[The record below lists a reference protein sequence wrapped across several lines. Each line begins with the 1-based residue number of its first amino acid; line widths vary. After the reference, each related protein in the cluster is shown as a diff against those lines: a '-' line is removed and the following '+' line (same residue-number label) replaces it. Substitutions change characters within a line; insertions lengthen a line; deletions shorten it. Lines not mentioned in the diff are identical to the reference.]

1 MWWNWCRVCVVV
13 EAIVI
18 IKSFFCTSWT
28 SAVFCKFWWSNHHH
42 SNKATEKWMHTY
54 KMHSTTL
61 TQITCFSPLGLLLF
75 FSCKHSGWA
84 IRDKTHNPNLD
95 WEKRTPTTQHPFQF
109 LTQHTNTKHGCTLSN
124 SSLNTQTPLSMI
136 RHFTCSKLPISYNT
150 YTSTA

>member
-18 IKSFFCTSWT
+18 IKSFFCTSWS
-28 SAVFCKFWWSNHHH
+28 SAVFCKFLWSNHHH
-42 SNKATEKWMHTY
+42 SKKATEKWMHAY

-84 IRDKTHNPNLD
+84 IWDKTHNNQNLD
-95 WEKRTPTTQHPFQF
+95 CEIKKTTTTTPFPIPHSTH
-109 LTQHTNTKHGCTLSN
+109 KHGCTLSN
-124 SSLNTQTPLSMI
+124 SSLNTQTPLPMI
-136 RHFTCSKLPISYNT
+136 RRFTCSKLPISYNT